1 MKKILPIFLAVL
13 FLSACAG
20 QETARD
26 TYVAGQEDDEMAIVL
41 SDSKETLVLGIYPTV
56 DDPLRQSVFY
66 FNTTN
71 PLYQIAL
78 KEYEDSDQLNADI
91 MTGRAPDI
99 ILLPPYFMMDIY
111 ADKGVFADLYPLLD
125 ADPGI
130 DRADLQENI
139 LRAYETGGQLFA
151 MPVTYYIMTATAARA
166 NMGEM
171 SSWTLEEMMAY
182 ANGLLPESHVF
193 SNHSKSRVLDLCLM
207 LSFEQ
212 LTGWNDGGLFDR
224 GLFLKII
231 HFANQFTPD
240 HYYKSGLIFDQIRD
254 GQVQVEAR
262 PVYDLSSVQF
272 LRFIFNEPIVYI
284 GYPTDD
290 GNGSFARSET
300 LVAISQSCPYPEAA
314 WSFLRSMLDEVPQFN
329 FANISLSLPIRKSA
343 LEEYMYNYVLTNRPG
358 GRITFRGSDVVFEFY
373 RATEDEKQELR
384 DLIDSI
390 TKIRSWDARIDDI
403 LREEAQAFLTG
414 EKSAD
419 DAADIAANRIEIY
432 LSEIR

>member
-1 MKKILPIFLAVL
+1 MKKILPIFLAIF
-13 FLSACAG
+13 FLSACAR
-20 QETARD
+20 QEAAHD
-26 TYVAGQEDDEMAIVL
+26 TYVPGQEDDEMAIVL
-41 SDSKETLVLGIYPTV
+41 SDKKETLVLGVYPTIS
-56 DDPLRQSVFY
+56 DSLRQPVLS

-99 ILLPPYFMMDIY
+99 VLLPPYFMMDIY

-130 DRADLQENI
+130 DRDDLQENI

-254 GQVQVEAR
+254 GQVQINTDFIS
-262 PVYDLSSVQF
+262 DLSGVQF
-272 LRFIFNEPIVYI
+272 SRFIFNEPIVYI
-284 GYPTDD
+284 GYPTND

-300 LVAISQSCPYPEAA
+300 LVAINQSGPHPEAA

-329 FANISLSLPIRKSA
+329 FANRALHLPIRKSA
-343 LEEYMYNYVLTNRPG
+343 LEEYMYNYMLINSKSART
-358 GRITFRGSDVVFEFY
+358 TFRGSDVVFEYY

-390 TKIRSWDARIDDI
+390 TKIRRWDARIDDI

-414 EKSAD
+414 AKSAD
-419 DAADIAANRIEIY
+419 DAADI
-432 LSEIR
+432 